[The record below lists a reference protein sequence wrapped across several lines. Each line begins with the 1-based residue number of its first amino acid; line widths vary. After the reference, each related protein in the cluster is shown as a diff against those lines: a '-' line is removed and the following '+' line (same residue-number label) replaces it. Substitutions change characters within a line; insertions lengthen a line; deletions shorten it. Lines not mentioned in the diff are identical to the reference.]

1 MHMSGILFTILNT
14 LVIIGAIASAITAVH
29 AEKLISSVLALAAT
43 GSFVGLEFILLQA
56 PDVAIAEV
64 SVGAIL
70 STILYIVA
78 LRKCREVDRKL
89 EADLEATA
97 ASGVSHGTTASGV
110 SHGTTVAGTAHGT
123 TVSGAAHGTTVP
135 GPVHGTAVSGAAHD
149 TVKTA
154 EAAQK
159 AAWSGT
165 SGETSGKGEDSHE

>member
-110 SHGTTVAGTAHGT
+110 SHETA
-123 TVSGAAHGTTVP
+123 VSGAAHGTTVP

-149 TVKTA
+149 TVETA

>member
-1 MHMSGILFTILNT
+1 MSGILFTILNT

-97 ASGVSHGTTASGV
+97 ASGVSHGTAV
-110 SHGTTVAGTAHGT
+110 VGTAHGK
-123 TVSGAAHGTTVP
+123 TVSGAAHGTIVP

-149 TVKTA
+149 TVETA

>member
-1 MHMSGILFTILNT
+1 MSGILFTILNT

-97 ASGVSHGTTASGV
+97 ASGVSHGTA
-110 SHGTTVAGTAHGT
+110 VAGTAHGK

-149 TVKTA
+149 TVETA
-154 EAAQK
+154 EVAQK

>member
-89 EADLEATA
+89 EADLETTA
-97 ASGVSHGTTASGV
+97 ASGVSHGTA
-110 SHGTTVAGTAHGT
+110 VAGTAHGK

-149 TVKTA
+149 TVETA

>member
-97 ASGVSHGTTASGV
+97 ASGVSHGTA
-110 SHGTTVAGTAHGT
+110 VAGTAHGK
-123 TVSGAAHGTTVP
+123 TVSGAAHGTIVP

-149 TVKTA
+149 TVETA